1 MFTSLHLL
9 PQFDGNKPVKYQYR
23 WKDYN
28 GRQIFEKITKMIENG
43 AGEDFLEQD
52 FDKGNLGFLE
62 NKGDLKGIDIF
73 EKDIN
78 FPKGDNFEGIEFSY
92 GQFYHSKFHNATF
105 VESSFGFA
113 SLYNCVF
120 ENCLFAFNT
129 FYGCTIEKVK
139 FINCDFVED
148 NKMTNCVLIETKYKN
163 CFYNGVLFSDC
174 KFDVNTCLNT
184 PKDKPSSS
192 FHAELDKTYL
202 SEIYKSIKEAYF
214 SGGVFTESK
223 KYFFKQKQSITRHNE
238 KVKLSKI
245 GYFLL
250 EFITGYGIKP
260 MRVLYSM
267 LLIFALF
274 SSFFICKL
282 GFAKGILLSA
292 GAFFTFGAN
301 ADYLKYLNSISKII
315 YIFEAFAGI
324 SMIALFI
331 VVLSNLW
338 FTEK

>member
-1 MFTSLHLL
+1 MFTPIHLL
-9 PQFDGNKPVKYQYR
+9 PQFNGIESGKYQNR
-23 WKDYN
+23 WRDFN
-28 GRQIFEKITKMIENG
+28 EKKLLDKIIKMIEDG
-43 AGEDFLEQD
+43 AGEDFLEWD
-52 FDKGNLGFLE
+52 FDKGKLGFLE
-62 NKGDLKGIDIF
+62 NKGDLKGINIF
-73 EKDIN
+73 KKDIN
-78 FPKGDNFEGIEFSY
+78 FPKGDNFEGIDFSY
-92 GQFYHSKFHNATF
+92 AQFYHSKFHNATF

-120 ENCLFAFNT
+120 ENCLFAYNT

-139 FINCDFVED
+139 FINCDFIE
-148 NKMTNCVLIETKYKN
+148 NNAMTNCVLIETEYNN
-163 CFYNGVLFSDC
+163 CFYSNVLFSDC
-174 KFDVNTCLNT
+174 KFDVNTSIDT

-214 SGGVFTESK
+214 SGGVFMESK
-223 KYFFKQKQSITRHNE
+223 QYFFKQKQNITRYN
-238 KVKLSKI
+238 KKGKLSKI
-245 GYFLL
+245 GNFLL
-250 EFITGYGIKP
+250 EFSTGYGIKP
-260 MRVLYSM
+260 MRVLLSM
-267 LLIFALF
+267 LLIFILF
-274 SSFFICKL
+274 SSVFIYKL
-282 GFAKGILLSA
+282 GFSKGILLSA

-301 ADYLKYLNSISKII
+301 ANYLQYLNNFFKIL